1 MIQSSPAPLIM
12 SGVLDSRASHV
23 AIGTTGAGENN
34 KEIIKIY
41 KEKEMQQL
49 KKKISGF
56 KKSDRPDS

>member
-1 MIQSSPAPLIM
+1 M